1 MKKKDKSFLESLT
14 ENMAPIKRG
23 SDGVNVC
30 NEWDWRKE
38 AASNAAWAN
47 QYVSKEKAERSAWSD
62 KNKSDYADFSKK
74 TNLTQSPSLA
84 PTQSPY
90 STTVTPNQFLHEL
103 PKSMEKISDL
113 TKKIN
118 NSSGSDQDTK
128 AVIDSLSDL
137 SKRAGS
143 NGMLPTFQKYV
154 DDAKSKNIEYK
165 KSNNFFS

>member
-23 SDGVNVC
+23 SDGVNVY
-30 NEWDWRKE
+30 NEWDWKKE

-47 QYVSKEKAERSAWSD
+47 QYVSKEKAERSAWSE
-62 KNKSDYADFSKK
+62 KNKSDYADLSKK
-74 TNLTQSPSLA
+74 NNS
-84 PTQSPY
+84 TQSPY

-103 PKSMEKISDL
+103 PKSMEKVSDL